1 MHAAPSVNYP
11 VGRSRFAGALLAGA
25 WLLGALALLAWT
37 LQAQAPGWRQ
47 LAASL
52 LLAACGAAALAAWW
66 QSPAGFL
73 AWDGAGWRWT
83 AAGQP
88 DEAGQPE
95 LTLDLQS
102 HLLLR
107 WTPAAAGR
115 RRWLWAMRDAAPSH
129 WNALRRAIYSRSN
142 TAAAQG
148 PEPPVAER

>member
-25 WLLGALALLAWT
+25 WLLGTLALLAWT
-37 LQAQAPGWRQ
+37 LQAQSPGWRQ

-52 LLAACGAAALAAWW
+52 LLAGCGVAALAGWW
-66 QSPAGFL
+66 RSPAGIL

-83 AAGQP
+83 ATGRP

-95 LTLDLQS
+95 LALDLQS

-107 WTPAAAGR
+107 WTPAAGQ